1 MLILPVPLPGALPP
15 LDMNPSTWNHG
26 ASAGSSL
33 RSAIA
38 SFESPLPAHSI
49 WQLVSSIGLY
59 LAAWAAMF
67 ELIHISVPLVLLLA
81 IPTGALLV
89 RIFILQHDCG
99 HGSLFASRAA
109 NNVVGTVCGLLTLTP
124 YANWRRHHAG
134 HHGVWNNLD
143 RRQSGAD
150 IYSTCLTVKEYRALP
165 WRERFVYRTM
175 RHPLVA
181 HVILPPLVFVLL
193 YRVPFDTPKEWKRER
208 RSVHVTNVL
217 LAGALLGLGLLL
229 GFWQVLVVQAF
240 IIVVASIIGVW
251 LFALQHRFDNS
262 HWARQKEWSFSSAS
276 LDGSSCLRLPRV
288 MQWFTGNIGFHHIH
302 HLAPR
307 VPNYR
312 LQACYEAIPALRAR
326 AQLTLWAGLRS
337 VWLSLWDEDAERMVG
352 FSHRRRAG
360 GGRFSIEESA

>member
-1 MLILPVPLPGALPP
+1 MLIPPVSLPEALSP
-15 LDMNPSTWNHG
+15 LDINPSTRDHG
-26 ASAGSSL
+26 ATASPSL

-38 SFESPLPAHSI
+38 TFESPLPARSI

-59 LAAWAAMF
+59 LVAWAAMF
-67 ELIHISVPLVLLLA
+67 ELIHISVPLALLLA

-99 HGSLFASRAA
+99 HGSLFASRAT
-109 NNVVGTVCGLLTLTP
+109 NNVVGTICGLLTLTP

-134 HHGVWNNLD
+134 HHGTWNNLD
-143 RRQSGAD
+143 RRHSGAD
-150 IYSTCLTVKEYRALP
+150 IYSTCLTVKEYQALP
-165 WRERFVYRTM
+165 WRERFVYRAM

-208 RSVHVTNVL
+208 RSVHVTNAL
-217 LAGALLGLGLLL
+217 LAGAVLGLGLLL

-262 HWARQKEWSFSSAS
+262 HWARQEAWSFSSAS
-276 LDGSSCLRLPRV
+276 LDGSSCLKLPRV
-288 MQWFTGNIGFHHIH
+288 LQWFTGNIGFHHIH

-312 LQACYEAIPALRAR
+312 LQACYEAIPALRTR
-326 AQLTLWAGLRS
+326 AQLSLWAGLRS
-337 VWLSLWDEDAERMVG
+337 VWLSLWDEDADRMVG
-352 FSHRRRAG
+352 FSRRRTG
-360 GGRFSIEESA
+360 GGRSGIEESA